1 MIVLINI
8 KSSDKRKNI
17 FPLGLAYIAAC
28 FEIYE
33 KVRVFDFHYKDNMD
47 ELYSLLTVENVK
59 FVGFS
64 VCSSTESMFNCTSI
78 AKSIKRISPSTII
91 GIGGPHPTYQGR
103 EIIER
108 HMEFDVAMVGEG
120 ELAATQIAQNLH
132 TGRAFYENVNNIIYR
147 DVTNKIIA
155 AAHRKND
162 IYLLPARHLFP
173 TCREYSD
180 KFNVKYP
187 VICVESTRGC
197 VGKCSFCALRLDQT
211 NSYVRK
217 DLNLFYEDLK
227 RTLSFQEL
235 QTVDLFIVDADFLV
249 SKARALE
256 IIHIIRKF
264 PQIRYFNIASCTDSI
279 LRAKD
284 ILDDLFEAGC
294 SYIEIGVE
302 SFAQKQLDRYGKR
315 ATVEASIEAIELL
328 REKQKKYLFS
338 YKIDI
343 ILFEPFSTMEDIMIS
358 NEYLQKYTYGNTLNE
373 NNFFHYMDLFPG
385 TKYRVMAEEAGLSMT
400 ASEMDIPYWRFK
412 DEQVSRLYQY
422 IPLFVQNIY
431 NGKEELEREVSERI
445 QQTECK
451 NLFYIR
457 DMRLLRTITY
467 DWFNDMIRSDSSQ
480 YREIYEKYLTLYK
493 QIKSKYKTE
502 DSCHDHERA

>member
-1 MIVLINI
+1 MFVLINI
-8 KSSDKRKNI
+8 RSTDRRKNI

-28 FEIYE
+28 FEKYE
-33 KVRVFDFHYKDNMD
+33 KVKVFDLHYKNNMD
-47 ELYSLLTVENVK
+47 ELYSLMTMETVK

-64 VCSSTESMFNCTSI
+64 VCSSAESMYNCASI
-78 AKSIKRISPSTII
+78 AKSIKRISPATII

-103 EIIER
+103 EIMAR
-108 HMEFDVAMVGEG
+108 HLEFDVAMVGEG
-120 ELAATQIAQNLH
+120 ELAATQIGENLH
-132 TGRAFYENVNNIIYR
+132 MGRAFYENVNNIIYR
-147 DVTNKIIA
+147 DVTNEIIVSVPK
-155 AAHRKND
+155 KND
-162 IYLLPARHLFP
+162 VYLLPARHLFP

-197 VGKCSFCALRLDQT
+197 VGRCTFCALKLDPT
-211 NSYVRK
+211 KSYVRK
-217 DLNLFYEDLK
+217 DLNLFYEDL
-227 RTLSFQEL
+227 RQTLISQEL
-235 QTVDLFIVDADFLV
+235 ETVDLFIVDADFLV
-249 SKARALE
+249 SKARTLE
-256 IIHIIRKF
+256 IINIIKKF

-302 SFAQKQLDRYGKR
+302 SFSRQQLERYGKR
-315 ATVEASIEAIELL
+315 ATVETSIEAIELL
-328 REKQKKYLFS
+328 QEKQKKYSFS

-385 TKYRVMAEEAGLSMT
+385 TKYRTMAEEAGLSVA

-412 DEQVSRLYQY
+412 DDRVCQLYQY
-422 IPLFVQNIY
+422 VPLFVQNIY
-431 NGKEELEREVSERI
+431 DGKEEIEQKVSERI

-457 DMRLLRTITY
+457 DMRFLRTITY
-467 DWFNDMIRSDSSQ
+467 DWFDDMVKSDSSQ
-480 YREIYEKYLTLYK
+480 YRVIYEKYLKLYE
-493 QIKSKYKTE
+493 QIKSKYNV
-502 DSCHDHERA
+502 

>member
-1 MIVLINI
+1 MFVLINI
-8 KSSDKRKNI
+8 RSTDRRKNI

-28 FEIYE
+28 FEKYE
-33 KVRVFDFHYKDNMD
+33 KVKVFDLHYKNNMD
-47 ELYSLLTVENVK
+47 ELYSLMTMETVK

-64 VCSSTESMFNCTSI
+64 VCSSAESMYNCASI
-78 AKSIKRISPSTII
+78 AKSIKRISPATII

-103 EIIER
+103 EIMAR
-108 HMEFDVAMVGEG
+108 HLEFDVAMVGEG
-120 ELAATQIAQNLH
+120 ELAATQIGENLH
-132 TGRAFYENVNNIIYR
+132 MGRAFYENVNNIIYR
-147 DVTNKIIA
+147 DVTNEIIVSVPK
-155 AAHRKND
+155 KND
-162 IYLLPARHLFP
+162 VYLLPARHLFP

-197 VGKCSFCALRLDQT
+197 VGRCTFCALKLDPT
-211 NSYVRK
+211 KSYVRK
-217 DLNLFYEDLK
+217 DLNLFYEDL
-227 RTLSFQEL
+227 RQTLISQEL
-235 QTVDLFIVDADFLV
+235 ETVDLFIVDADFLV
-249 SKARALE
+249 SKARTLE
-256 IIHIIRKF
+256 IINIIKKF

-302 SFAQKQLDRYGKR
+302 SFSQQQLERYGKR
-315 ATVEASIEAIELL
+315 ATVETSVEAIELL
-328 REKQKKYLFS
+328 QEKQKKYSFS

-385 TKYRVMAEEAGLSMT
+385 TKYRAMAEEAGLSVA

-412 DEQVSRLYQY
+412 DDRVCQLYQY
-422 IPLFVQNIY
+422 VPLFVQNIY
-431 NGKEELEREVSERI
+431 DGKEEIEQKVSERI

-457 DMRLLRTITY
+457 DMRFLRTITY
-467 DWFNDMIRSDSSQ
+467 DWFDDMVKSDSSQ
-480 YREIYEKYLTLYK
+480 YRVIYEKYLKLYE
-493 QIKSKYKTE
+493 QIKSKYNV
-502 DSCHDHERA
+502 